1 MSPCTRARTSLLGLI
16 VVPRTPVVQAAKE
29 ALSLALL
36 ALVVSTQHQADG
48 DPSDGAPP
56 ALGAL
61 RHYAR
66 ACDGASHEAR

>member
-36 ALVVSTQHQADG
+36 ALVVSTRPTVTPAMVLHQ
-48 DPSDGAPP
+48 
-56 ALGAL
+56 L
-61 RHYAR
+61 
-66 ACDGASHEAR
+66 